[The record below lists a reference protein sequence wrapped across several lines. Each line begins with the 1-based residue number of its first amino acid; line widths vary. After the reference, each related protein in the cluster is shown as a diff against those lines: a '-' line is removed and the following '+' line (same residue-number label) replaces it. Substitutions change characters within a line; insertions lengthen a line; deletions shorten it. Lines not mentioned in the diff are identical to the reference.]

1 MASVNSSG
9 EPIDAA
15 AREAERG
22 ADIGAAPMLKPRLD
36 EWMLSMARQERDAPW
51 RLNLLGAAS
60 WEVFISA
67 CISRLPKGHGPLP
80 TWALLTGSLGKAMI

>member
-67 CISRLPKGHGPLP
+67 CI
-80 TWALLTGSLGKAMI
+80 